1 MAKPITKIITN
12 FKGAI
17 SAFAHGTLNSGLTP
31 WGLGANGYNPLW
43 NNYKGQVLDVLEAP
57 VDKSNSVVN
66 DTIMH
71 FIRCQNSSKN
81 SGNQFF
87 AYGFDASASVYEIE
101 VSKYLSGWL
110 PDTDSPVKF
119 TNTLGDTAAY
129 GGGLIASAIYSSP
142 YITLY
147 VGADGGVYRASLTAG
162 NQIDIGAT
170 WTKLTAISPGAYI
183 TNVPRPV
190 CEFLGKLYFGNGN
203 NIAESTDGATFT
215 AGKLNPP
222 FPGNYTVRDMAVS
235 PDGSYMLILITDSQG
250 GYQPFAVNPAT
261 QVPSPAPTNSAIVYW
276 NGSDQGYSSI
286 QFFKG
291 INISSIGVS
300 NQEMILVGTDEEGLG
315 IWDLYGN
322 KIAGLPNP
330 SDNSA
335 FIPPQSQSID
345 SIGNKYFF
353 QAISGSSSYQFCFD
367 RSDNSLYPISLQ
379 TFATTPTLGGVLIPT
394 QYLINDS
401 SGTFSEIGRLKMY
414 WGFNK
419 KLYSQHLHTFYANY
433 SADLNA
439 AYQTQFE
446 KLPAKA
452 YVKEVRIFLQPTAA
466 NVSFQLAINNFS
478 GSIPNSTFTYA
489 YSSSVGPV
497 DVIKWTPSMKAIRE
511 IGLQISNLGTVNPL
525 ISRIEIDLVEESNPS
540 RI

>member
-1 MAKPITKIITN
+1 
-12 FKGAI
+12 
-17 SAFAHGTLNSGLTP
+17 
-31 WGLGANGYNPLW
+31 
-43 NNYKGQVLDVLEAP
+43 
-57 VDKSNSVVN
+57 
-66 DTIMH
+66 
-71 FIRCQNSSKN
+71 
-81 SGNQFF
+81 
-87 AYGFDASASVYEIE
+87 
-101 VSKYLSGWL
+101 
-110 PDTDSPVKF
+110 
-119 TNTLGDTAAY
+119 
-129 GGGLIASAIYSSP
+129 
-142 YITLY
+142 
-147 VGADGGVYRASLTAG
+147 
-162 NQIDIGAT
+162 
-170 WTKLTAISPGAYI
+170 
-183 TNVPRPV
+183 
-190 CEFLGKLYFGNGN
+190 
-203 NIAESTDGATFT
+203 
-215 AGKLNPP
+215 
-222 FPGNYTVRDMAVS
+222 
-235 PDGSYMLILITDSQG
+235 
-250 GYQPFAVNPAT
+250 
-261 QVPSPAPTNSAIVYW
+261 
-276 NGSDQGYSSI
+276 
-286 QFFKG
+286 
-291 INISSIGVS
+291 
-300 NQEMILVGTDEEGLG
+300 
-315 IWDLYGN
+315 
-322 KIAGLPNP
+322 
-330 SDNSA
+330 
-335 FIPPQSQSID
+335 SQSID